1 MLSHPAREESG
12 EAAVATA
19 TSQLR
24 HTQGNRR
31 RHADAGEFFRSWFID
46 GPRLLMKGK
55 FSRRSAVFIA
65 VAAVPAI
72 AAALFMTLPGIL
84 FPTPQHHEFFH
95 FAKVIT
101 KDAAT
106 LIPVS
111 IGVISTL
118 FCLRLPL
125 DP

>member
-1 MLSHPAREESG
+1 MLSHPAPQEPG

-24 HTQGNRR
+24 QTQGNHR
-31 RHADAGEFFRSWFID
+31 RHTDAGEFFRTWFID
-46 GPRLLMKGK
+46 GPKLLMKGK

-65 VAAVPAI
+65 AAAIPAI
-72 AAALFMTLPGIL
+72 AAALFLILPGIL

-101 KDAAT
+101 RDAVT
-106 LIPVS
+106 LIPVA

-125 DP
+125 GP